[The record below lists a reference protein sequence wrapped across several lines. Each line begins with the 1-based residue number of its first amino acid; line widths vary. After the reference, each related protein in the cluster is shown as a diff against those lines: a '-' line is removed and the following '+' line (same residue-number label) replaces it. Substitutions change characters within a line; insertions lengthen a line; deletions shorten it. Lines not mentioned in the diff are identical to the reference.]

1 MRDIACRQSRANP
14 SLDVN
19 YIRLSPPALPIHLRV
34 ADLKTWMTLRRTA
47 VWNLAGRIEESSCA
61 GVSTML
67 RNRIRIF
74 VPSVL
79 AALMMAG
86 CHDPEPT
93 ITMNSPPGSE
103 DADRTTVGEYFAYH
117 NDQGMMADLSIADM
131 HFIADSEHLSGIGE
145 ARLER
150 YAELLATSGGK
161 LHYDTRIDDAVLV
174 DARLR
179 VAREFLMQVSPGS
192 KRIDVVLGMPRGR
205 GMDAIESAAGRGVAQ
220 QPEPRGPAYHL
231 AGSIESGGSGN

>member
-1 MRDIACRQSRANP
+1 MFRISVRVIMP
-14 SLDVN
+14 SILAV
-19 YIRLSPPALPIHLRV
+19 
-34 ADLKTWMTLRRTA
+34 TLA
-47 VWNLAGRIEESSCA
+47 
-61 GVSTML
+61 
-67 RNRIRIF
+67 
-74 VPSVL
+74 
-79 AALMMAG
+79 AG

-103 DADRTTVGEYFAYH
+103 DTNRTTVGEYFAYH
-117 NDQGMMADLSIADM
+117 NDQGLMADLSIADM
-131 HFIADSEHLSGIGE
+131 HFIADSEHLSGAGE

-150 YAELLATSGGK
+150 YAELLATSGGR
-161 LHYDTRIDDAVLV
+161 LYYDTRMQDAPLV

-205 GMDAIESAAGRGVAQ
+205 GMDAVEAAAGRGVAQ
-220 QPEPRGPAYHL
+220 QPEARGPAYHL

>member
-1 MRDIACRQSRANP
+1 MFRSSIRVLLPSIA
-14 SLDVN
+14 
-19 YIRLSPPALPIHLRV
+19 
-34 ADLKTWMTLRRTA
+34 
-47 VWNLAGRIEESSCA
+47 
-61 GVSTML
+61 
-67 RNRIRIF
+67 
-74 VPSVL
+74 
-79 AALMMAG
+79 AAFITAG

-103 DADRTTVGEYFAYH
+103 DANRTTVGEYFAYH

-131 HFIADSEHLSGIGE
+131 HFIPDSEHLSGTGE

-150 YAELLATSGGK
+150 YAELLATSGGR
-161 LHYDTRIDDAVLV
+161 LYYDTRVSDTVLV

-192 KRIDVVLGMPRGR
+192 KRIDVVVGMPRGR
-205 GMDAIESAAGRGVAQ
+205 GMDAIESSAGRGVAQ